1 MLHPQ
6 LVCAIRTDLATLERL
21 LGRSP
26 GGRRNGL
33 VLYFLQVLRDLAV
46 VFVSPPLLCAD
57 PARAALYVMNYMGPT
72 RVLFDSMTHME
83 SSSTRRR

>member
-1 MLHPQ
+1 MRN
-6 LVCAIRTDLATLERL
+6 RTDLATLERL

-26 GGRRNGL
+26 VGRRNGL

-57 PARAALYVMNYMGPT
+57 PALAALYVMNYMEPT